1 MNDSKIYVQIEPS
14 AYELFK
20 RMSRRFHT
28 GSGIYLKSR
37 IMASIESDQ
46 ISVYKERMLSWPD
59 EKQTQRIAINIDME
73 SKQAFVD
80 LCCRYIA
87 TPSDIIRRWVYE
99 CLDKNKLI
107 YEIAVN
113 EDDTNDVK
121 VEPVKAELTRCFPV
135 SGQIWRHFKGK
146 EYRIITISKHSET
159 NEQYV
164 VYSQLYA
171 PYEDYVRPL
180 DMFMS
185 EVDHTLYPEAAQR
198 YRFELIDK

>member
-46 ISVYKERMLSWPD
+46 VSVYKERKLSWPD
-59 EKQTQRIAINIDME
+59 EKQTQRIAINIDIE
-73 SKQAFVD
+73 SKQVFID
-80 LCCRYIA
+80 LCSRYIA
-87 TPSDIIRRWVYE
+87 TPSDIVRRWVYE
-99 CLDKNKLI
+99 CIDKNELI
-107 YEIAVN
+107 YETTVSK
-113 EDDTNDVK
+113 DDTNDVK
-121 VEPVKAELTRCFPV
+121 VEPTRCFPM

-185 EVDHTLYPEAAQR
+185 EVDHTLYPDVVQK
-198 YRFELIDK
+198 YRFELIGK